1 MAATFPPALALSS
14 IFCTRSWPFS
24 MRAASFAVN
33 SPDLTPWSMRFCCSA
48 WRLSMPGVAAGS
60 FGAKALGGLGGV
72 SFGAQFLGTAMGV
85 VWALLSGFVV
95 YGVLKATLGLR
106 LSQEEEYDGADMTI
120 HKISA
125 APDREVSC

>member
-1 MAATFPPALALSS
+1 
-14 IFCTRSWPFS
+14 
-24 MRAASFAVN
+24 
-33 SPDLTPWSMRFCCSA
+33 
-48 WRLSMPGVAAGS
+48 
-60 FGAKALGGLGGV
+60 
-72 SFGAQFLGTAMGV
+72 MGV

-125 APDREVSC
+125 TPDREVSW